1 MPSVSDI
8 AALDAKQQNY
18 ALLGFWLGGVVY
30 GAYCILY
37 GLSVKVT
44 LETRRVHSTHS
55 ARIFPTATLLIFIL
69 ATIYMGKRIHD
80 LAASVPEKSP
90 HIGLNASRT
99 LYAFS
104 PQWTEDSGDQLPIY
118 HIRDYTSSKGFT
130 TMLLMSIIIWLG
142 DALAIY
148 RCFVIWDM
156 NWLAVL
162 LPIALLVLSIVNST
176 VVDVAYKQP
185 GALPSQDVQ
194 ALIGIV
200 FPVNITQNCLTT
212 GLIVFRIWRQNRV
225 SRAAGLHVH
234 GRGIGLFTIM
244 RIIVESAMIFTV
256 QQIILCVLYYLGSP
270 TQYVFNEIL
279 VPSIGCIFALMSIRV
294 YGVKQEVSTEV
305 QLSHIYSG
313 LSVRPDNLTE
323 KGHPIPQDGGRN
335 HRRATSEALVFS
347 RSEGSPTDHSWHP
360 TESMG
365 GEKGQNV
372 DVEKE
377 AAQSDS
383 EFVQDSGG
391 AATDS
396 SKVPM

>member
-1 MPSVSDI
+1 MSSVSDI
-8 AALDAKQQNY
+8 AALDAKQQKY

-55 ARIFPTATLLIFIL
+55 ARVFPTVTLLIFIL
-69 ATIYMGKRIHD
+69 TTIYMGKRIHD

-90 HIGLNASRT
+90 HIGLNAFRT

-104 PQWTEDSGDQLPIY
+104 PQWTEDSGGQLPIY

-176 VVDVAYKQP
+176 VVDVAHKLP

-200 FPVNITQNCLTT
+200 FPVNIAQSCLTT
-212 GLIVFRIWRQNRV
+212 GLIVFRTWRQYRV
-225 SRAAGLHVH
+225 SRAAGLNVH
-234 GRGIGLFTIM
+234 GRGIGLFTIT

-256 QQIILCVLYYLGSP
+256 QQIIFP

-294 YGVKQEVSTEV
+294 YGVKQELSTEV

-323 KGHPIPQDGGRN
+323 KGHPISHDGGRN
-335 HRRATSEALVFS
+335 HRRAASEALVFS
-347 RSEGSPTDHSWHP
+347 RSGGSPTDHSD
-360 TESMG
+360 ELVQDLG
-365 GEKGQNV
+365 
-372 DVEKE
+372 E
-377 AAQSDS
+377 AAK
-383 EFVQDSGG
+383 
-391 AATDS
+391 DS
-396 SKVPM
+396 SKVLM

>member
-1 MPSVSDI
+1 MSSVSDI

-18 ALLGFWLGGVVY
+18 ALLGFWLGGLVY

-37 GLSVKVT
+37 GKAVKIA
-44 LETRRVHSTHS
+44 LETRRVHSTPS
-55 ARIFPTATLLIFIL
+55 ARVFPIATLLIFIL
-69 ATIYMGKRIHD
+69 TTLYM
-80 LAASVPEKSP
+80 
-90 HIGLNASRT
+90 GLNASRI

-104 PQWTEDSGDQLPIY
+104 PQWTEDSGGQLPIY

-176 VVDVAYKQP
+176 VIDVAYKHP

-200 FPVNITQNCLTT
+200 FPVNIAQSCLTT
-212 GLIVFRIWRQNRV
+212 GLIVFRIWRQYCV

-256 QQIILCVLYYLGSP
+256 QQIILCILCYLGSP

-279 VPSIGCIFALMSIRV
+279 VPSIGCIFALISIRV
-294 YGVKQEVSTEV
+294 YGVKEELTTEV

-313 LSVRPDNLTE
+313 LSVRPDKIAE
-323 KGHPIPQDGGRN
+323 KVHSNSQSGGKT
-335 HRRATSEALVFS
+335 HRRAASEGLVFS
-347 RSEGSPTDHSWHP
+347 RSGDSPSDHGWH
-360 TESMG
+360 TAESMG
-365 GEKGQNV
+365 REKGQNL
-372 DVEKE
+372 DVEKGP
-377 AAQSDS
+377 AKS
-383 EFVQDSGG
+383 ELVQDSGG
-391 AATDS
+391 AAKGS
-396 SKVPM
+396 SKILM